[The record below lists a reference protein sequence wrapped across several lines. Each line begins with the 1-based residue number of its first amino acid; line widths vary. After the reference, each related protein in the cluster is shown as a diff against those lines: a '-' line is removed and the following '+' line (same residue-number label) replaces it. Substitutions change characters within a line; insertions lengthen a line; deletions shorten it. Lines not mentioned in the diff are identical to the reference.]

1 MVITYHKDFIKG
13 SQKLTQAQKQKLTE
27 RLRIF
32 GQDEFNLILNNH
44 SLKGRYRGF
53 RSINI
58 AGDLRAVYKKEAQDM
73 IIFVAIDSHSHLYG

>member
-13 SQKLTQAQKQKLTE
+13 SQKLIQAQKQKLTE

-32 GQDEFNLILNNH
+32 GQDEFNPILNNH

-58 AGDLRAVYKKEAQDM
+58 AGDLRAVYKKEAQDK